1 MGVALIGG
9 GQDVRAKS
17 GGSAMRPKAAFLLVL
32 ASLGALVSGCGGGEE
47 EAPATPDASPSPTAE
62 GMPTVSLPDPHL
74 KGEMSLEEAI
84 LKRRSRRD
92 FKDSPLTLGEV
103 SQILWAAQGI
113 TDRAGLRAAPSAGA
127 LFPLDLYLVVGERG
141 VEELE
146 EGVYHYL
153 PQSHSLEPTLE
164 GDVRQTLA
172 RLCAQQMFIAEAPVS
187 LLITAEYERT
197 TEKYGDRGMRYVHM
211 EAGHVAQN
219 VYLQAEALG
228 LGTVTVGAFQ
238 DEEISQALDLPPTY
252 RPLYVMP
259 IGHPE

>member
-1 MGVALIGG
+1 
-9 GQDVRAKS
+9 
-17 GGSAMRPKAAFLLVL
+17 MRPKAAFLLVL
-32 ASLGALVSGCGGGEE
+32 AGLGALVGGCGGGEE
-47 EAPATPDASPSPTAE
+47 EAPATPDASPSPAAE

-92 FKDSPLTLGEV
+92 FGDSALALAEV

-113 TDRAGLRAAPSAGA
+113 TDETGLRAAPSAGA
-127 LFPLDLYLVVGERG
+127 LYPLDVYVVVGSQG
-141 VEELE
+141 VEGLG
-146 EGVYHYL
+146 EGLYHYL
-153 PQSHSLEPTLE
+153 SQSHSLEPTLE

-172 RLCAQQMFIAEAPVS
+172 RLSVQQMFIAEAPLS

-197 TEKYGDRGMRYVHM
+197 TKKYGDRGERYVHM

>member
-1 MGVALIGG
+1 
-9 GQDVRAKS
+9 
-17 GGSAMRPKAAFLLVL
+17 MRPKTAILLAL
-32 ASLGALVSGCGGGEE
+32 AGLGALVVGCGGGEE
-47 EAPATPDASPSPTAE
+47 EVPATPAPNPSPASEET
-62 GMPTVSLPDPHL
+62 PTISLPDPRL
-74 KGEMSLEEAI
+74 KGEMTLEEAI

-92 FKDSPLTLGEV
+92 LKDSPLTLAEV

-113 TDRAGLRAAPSAGA
+113 TDETGLRAAPSAGA
-127 LFPLDLYLVVGERG
+127 LYPLELYLVVGERG
-141 VEELE
+141 VEGLE

-172 RLCAQQMFIAEAPVS
+172 RLSLEQMFIAEAPLS

-197 TEKYGDRGMRYVHM
+197 TRKYGDRGVRYVHM

-219 VYLQAEALG
+219 VYLQAEALV

-238 DEEISQALDLPPTY
+238 DEEIAQALALPSSY

-259 IGHPE
+259 IGRPE